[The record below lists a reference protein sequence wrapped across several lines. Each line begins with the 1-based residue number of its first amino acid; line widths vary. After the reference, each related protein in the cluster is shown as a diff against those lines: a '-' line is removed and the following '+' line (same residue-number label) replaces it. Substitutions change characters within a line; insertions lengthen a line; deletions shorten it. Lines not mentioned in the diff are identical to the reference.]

1 MPPDERAIRGVNDS
15 KQLTAAERDK
25 LVIKIRERAI
35 CISVGAASVRE
46 IDRLNIYHATV
57 LAMRRAL
64 TRLTQRPHHV
74 LIDGKPI
81 RTLGIEHTAIVG
93 GDDACYSIACASIV
107 AKVTRDRLMHSL
119 APRYPNYRW
128 DTNVGYATAAHLEGL
143 GAVGLTP
150 HHRRSFVPVRQLSLD
165 FDGLADLGAGR
176 AERVEVDVAALTM
189 LVESDLDAS
198 PTELR

>member
-1 MPPDERAIRGVNDS
+1 
-15 KQLTAAERDK
+15 
-25 LVIKIRERAI
+25 
-35 CISVGAASVRE
+35 
-46 IDRLNIYHATV
+46 V

-107 AKVTRDRLMHSL
+107 AKVTRDRLMHAL

-165 FDGLADLGAGR
+165 FGGLADLSTDQAN
-176 AERVEVDVAALTM
+176 RVEVDVAALAI
-189 LVESDLDAS
+189 LVDADLDTSSA
-198 PTELR
+198 ELR